1 MKRVLSAGDFSPRLR
16 QLVRIV
22 VSGVALVLF
31 LVALGGCSGDAPA
44 DGEPG
49 KTTFLF
55 FYTQP

>member
-1 MKRVLSAGDFSPRLR
+1 
-16 QLVRIV
+16 LVRIV